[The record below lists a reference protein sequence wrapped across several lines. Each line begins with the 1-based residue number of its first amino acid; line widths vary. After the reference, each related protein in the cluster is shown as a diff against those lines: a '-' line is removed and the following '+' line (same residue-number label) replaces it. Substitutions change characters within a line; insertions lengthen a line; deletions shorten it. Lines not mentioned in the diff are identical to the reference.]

1 MTELTPSG
9 AEDSPSSCAK
19 SQDPET
25 PAQPKVLDSAA
36 SLRSARSDENPAV
49 ETLLARLPRARL
61 DMPLAENGAAYRREL
76 SDLVDAALIDLF
88 AQACEHTG
96 VTGEG
101 IALAVVGSLGRRDAG
116 PASDLDCV
124 LLHDGREIAELAH
137 ALWYPIWDAG
147 LRLDHSVRTLAECRR
162 IASADLPAALGILDL
177 RHVAGDESVSLR
189 AQSAVLADWRKNA
202 RRRLPELLNSV
213 EHRREKFGELAYL
226 IEPDLKEARGGL
238 RDAVVINAL
247 VATWLT
253 ERPHGQLDRA
263 IGTILDV
270 RDALHHVTRRH
281 SNRLVLAE
289 HDDVAAAIQVD
300 PAAIAS
306 AETPSDALLS
316 TLGEAARTVSAALD
330 VTIRNARRA
339 LRTPSASAL
348 LRPRIVRG
356 VRKAPMLRSLDEG
369 LVEHS
374 GEIVC
379 AADAVVDY
387 QLPLRAGA
395 VAVRTG
401 LPISPPTLETLR
413 AAPDVPVPWPESA
426 RRDFFAILVGGE
438 RAVPVLESLDLAGL
452 LTRWMPEWA
461 LVRGRPQRSPIH
473 RHTVDRHLV
482 ETLSRA
488 RLPIGPDGEV
498 LALAALLHDIGKVPG
513 GGDHSEVG
521 AAMVAPILT
530 RMGWERLIEDVTF
543 LVRHH
548 LLISETATSRDP
560 HDPEVAREVAEIVGT
575 SRRLELLA
583 ALTEADAA
591 AVGGQAWS
599 AWRQALIGALLD
611 AVRAELS

>member
-1 MTELTPSG
+1 MLQVP
-9 AEDSPSSCAK
+9 
-19 SQDPET
+19 
-25 PAQPKVLDSAA
+25 
-36 SLRSARSDENPAV
+36 
-49 ETLLARLPRARL
+49 ARLESLSRDRL
-61 DMPLAENGAAYRREL
+61 ALPLMADGESYRRQL
-76 SDLVDAALIDLF
+76 SDLVDGALAELF
-88 AQACEHTG
+88 GHACERVG
-96 VTGEG
+96 VSGDG

-124 LLHDGREIAELAH
+124 LIHDGRDIAQFASE
-137 ALWYPIWDAG
+137 LWYPIWDAG

-189 AQSAVLADWRKNA
+189 AQSAVLADWRRSA

-213 EHRREKFGELAYL
+213 ERRAENFGELAYL
-226 IEPDLKEARGGL
+226 IEPDIKEARGGL

-253 ERPHGQLDRA
+253 ERPHGELDRA
-263 IGTILDV
+263 VGTILDV
-270 RDALHHVTRRH
+270 RDALHHISGRH

-289 HDDVAAAIQVD
+289 HDDVAAALHVE
-300 PAAIAS
+300 AASVSS
-306 AETPSDALLS
+306 AETASDALLV
-316 TLGEAARTVSAALD
+316 TLGESARTVSAALD
-330 VTIRNARRA
+330 ATVRNARRA
-339 LRTPSASAL
+339 MRSPSAAAL

-356 VRKAPMLRSLDEG
+356 VRKAPMLRRLDEG

-379 AADAVVDY
+379 AAEAVVDH

-401 LPISPPTLETLR
+401 LPISPPTLDTLR
-413 AAPDVPVPWPESA
+413 GAPDVPIPWPSA
-426 RRDFFAILVGGE
+426 ARKDFLAILVGGE
-438 RAVPVLESLDLAGL
+438 RVPPVLESLDLAGL
-452 LTRWMPEWA
+452 LTRWIPEWS

-488 RLPIGPDGEV
+488 NLPLGGDGEV
-498 LALAALLHDIGKVPG
+498 LALAALFHDIGKVPG

-521 AAMVAPILT
+521 AAMIAPILE
-530 RMGWERLIEDVTF
+530 RMGWERHIDDVEF

-548 LLISETATSRDP
+548 LVLSEVATSRDP
-560 HDPEVAREVAEIVGT
+560 HDPQVAREVAELIRT
-575 SRRLELLA
+575 RRRLDLLA
-583 ALTEADAA
+583 ALTEADAS

-599 AWRQALIGALLD
+599 AWRQALISSLVENASRY
-611 AVRAELS
+611 VE